1 MDCCIQVTPTWTYS
15 TSTKPTSCGWLD
27 FKWYLFK
34 FLRDQI
40 QGILTFAFVVEI
52 KVEIKYSKNINV
64 LFHQNC

>member
-1 MDCCIQVTPTWTYS
+1 MLYTGNSDMNIHTQSLQAVVD
-15 TSTKPTSCGWLD
+15 GILND
-27 FKWYLFK
+27 YLFK
-34 FLRDQI
+34 FLHDQI